1 MDLNE
6 IRFPFLYGLFQ
17 KANGEHVS
25 DKFNTSEI
33 VKMQN
38 LDQVDEK
45 SVIDEITYL
54 NREGLIGGDYA
65 DGKNFPSY
73 VCTTNWGIETIEQIM
88 NDTIAYFL
96 QNPSNEISPKLE
108 EIQKIESTLDQYKN
122 ILEFSKSSD
131 VFKNKLDE
139 KISLLISDPGF

>member
-1 MDLNE
+1 MDINE
-6 IRFPFLYGLFQ
+6 IRFQFLYGLYQ
-17 KANGEHVS
+17 KANGEHTN
-25 DKFNTSEI
+25 DKFNTSDI
-33 VKMQN
+33 VKIQN

-45 SVIDEITYL
+45 SVINEITYL

-96 QNPSNEISPKLE
+96 QNPSKELSSKIE
-108 EIQKIESTLDQYKN
+108 EIQKIESTLNQYEN
-122 ILEFSKSSD
+122 ILKFSKVSLI
-131 VFKNKLDE
+131 FKNKLYE